1 MESLH
6 HFFIIRVDI
15 PDQFEKLTATHVVDV
30 FDVSEAFE
38 GINYR
43 RDSWFLGLL
52 LNVLLAF
59 PRCNPVEFQL
69 LFASVEFV
77 LFREVFH
84 FEARVEEQIEN
95 LDNAMDNILNRDH

>member
-1 MESLH
+1 MVGVLLTCLLQVVESLH

-43 RDSWFLGLL
+43 RDS
-52 LNVLLAF
+52 
-59 PRCNPVEFQL
+59 
-69 LFASVEFV
+69 
-77 LFREVFH
+77 
-84 FEARVEEQIEN
+84 
-95 LDNAMDNILNRDH
+95 